1 VSRLAPLFNPHG
13 IAVVGAS
20 RDPHKLGAV
29 MLRSLQAFAGP
40 VMGINPRDPDP
51 AAGRFS
57 SVTAAAEATGAR
69 PDLAVLCVPASAS
82 AQALAEAARG
92 GTRAVL
98 VCSGGYAE
106 TGTAGAAFQ
115 RDLAAAA
122 AEAGVALLGPNTS
135 GFLVPARRLHA
146 SFVPG
151 AASVPAGPVAV
162 VAASGGVNHALAY
175 LLAEAGL
182 GVSLAVGLGN
192 AVDVSTPDVLR
203 YLAEDEPTR
212 AVALHVESVPDGP
225 ALVSAVRYL
234 AARKPVA
241 ALVVGRSDVADFAQS
256 HTGALATTWR
266 VTRAA
271 LRQAGAVLVDDEL
284 ELADAVAAL
293 SALRLPPAALPT
305 VGVVSAQAGPAL
317 LHVDGLRAR
326 GILVPELTA
335 ATQQRLAGLLPSLT
349 YQANPVDTGRPGP
362 AFAEVLGAVAADP
375 GIGLVSVYALAEPDA
390 LDLPGA
396 VGGLHASSPD
406 DGPRALVAAIGGPR
420 GELTAQ
426 RAALRNLGVPVLA
439 SPRAL
444 TTAVTALVHD
454 AVAQGRAC
462 PGAGRTPP
470 PTVLQVNL
478 APGPLD
484 EDQAKSVLGELGIAT
499 PPRRVCVTR
508 RQAHAA
514 LAELPGP
521 VAVKLLDAAILH
533 KSDVG
538 GVFLGVRDSAELDRA
553 LDGLEAAGHDRFL
566 VESMAPPGV
575 DLLAG
580 ASRDPVFGPVVAL
593 GLGGVVAEALDD
605 VAVALAPLT
614 ATEAAELSAE
624 LAGRALLDG
633 FRGGPVAD
641 RAALGNVLAQ
651 LGGLLESCP
660 DVVDIEINPLRV
672 TGDGLIALDA
682 VLQTRKEAADGVT
695 DR

>member
-1 VSRLAPLFNPHG
+1 
-13 IAVVGAS
+13 
-20 RDPHKLGAV
+20 
-29 MLRSLQAFAGP
+29 M
-40 VMGINPRDPDP
+40 
-51 AAGRFS
+51 
-57 SVTAAAEATGAR
+57 
-69 PDLAVLCVPASAS
+69 
-82 AQALAEAARG
+82 
-92 GTRAVL
+92 
-98 VCSGGYAE
+98 
-106 TGTAGAAFQ
+106 
-115 RDLAAAA
+115 
-122 AEAGVALLGPNTS
+122 
-135 GFLVPARRLHA
+135 
-146 SFVPG
+146 
-151 AASVPAGPVAV
+151 
-162 VAASGGVNHALAY
+162 
-175 LLAEAGL
+175 
-182 GVSLAVGLGN
+182 
-192 AVDVSTPDVLR
+192 
-203 YLAEDEPTR
+203 
-212 AVALHVESVPDGP
+212 
-225 ALVSAVRYL
+225 SAVRYL

-335 ATQQRLAGLLPSLT
+335 ATQQRLAGLLPPLT

-396 VGGLHASSPD
+396 VAGLNAGGPD
-406 DGPRALVAAIGGPR
+406 DGPRALVAAIGGPP
-420 GELTAQ
+420 GEVTTQ

-454 AVAQGRAC
+454 AVAQGRAH
-462 PGAGRTPP
+462 PDAGLTRPP
-470 PTVLQVNL
+470 LGLQVDL
-478 APGPLD
+478 TAGPLD
-484 EDQAKSVLGELGIAT
+484 EDQAKSVLGALGIAT
-499 PPRRVCVTR
+499 PPRRVCTTR

-521 VAVKLLDAAILH
+521 VAVKLLDAAIVH

-538 GVFLGVRDSAELDRA
+538 GVFLGVRDSAELDLA

-593 GLGGVVAEALDD
+593 GLGGVVAEALAD

-614 ATEAAELSAE
+614 ATEAAELPAG

-641 RAALGNVLAQ
+641 RAALGDVLAR
-651 LGGLLESCP
+651 LGGLLASCP
-660 DVVDIEINPLRV
+660 DIEDIEINPLRV
-672 TGDGLIALDA
+672 TRDGLIALDA
-682 VLQTRKEAADGVT
+682 VLRTRKEAAHGVT